1 MKILVTGGTGFLGS
15 HFMNELCKR
24 VDAAHVRVL
33 NLVDTPVLERLGV
46 EVLVGTVTSRSDVER
61 AMDGVTH
68 VYHLAGFVSR
78 RPEDAHLMFAVHVD
92 GTREVCRAAAEAGVK
107 RIVMSSTSGTIAIS
121 ERDDE
126 WPDESS
132 PPPMALIARWPYYSS
147 KYYQEAAARQ
157 FCGDK
162 VELVMVNPS
171 LLLGPG
177 DERIG
182 STREVLSF
190 LSGDVRVVPQGGLNF
205 VDARDVAAIIPVAM
219 EKGRPGERYLLG
231 GHNLTFAEYFD
242 RMERLAKEYSPR
254 IKLKGNWP
262 HRLARAQAAI
272 YKALDRTPPIEPAAV
287 EQAKYFWYFDGKKA
301 REELGFSPREA
312 SATIWDTIQY
322 VREHHLG
329 NGAFAKQVRAG

>member
-15 HFMNELCKR
+15 HFMSELCKR
-24 VDAAHVRVL
+24 TDAANVRVL
-33 NLVDTPVLERLGV
+33 NLVNTPALDKLGV
-46 EVLVGTVTSRSDVER
+46 EVLVGTVTSRADVER

-68 VYHLAGFVSR
+68 VYHLAGYVSR
-78 RPEDAHLMFAVHVD
+78 RPEDAHLMFTVHVD
-92 GTREVCRAAAEAGVK
+92 GTRTVCQAAAQAGVK

-132 PPPMALIARWPYYSS
+132 PAPMSLIARWPYYSS
-147 KYYQEAAARQ
+147 KLYQEAAARQ

-162 VELVMVNPS
+162 VELVMVNPA

-190 LSGDVRVVPQGGLNF
+190 LSGEVHVVPMGGINF
-205 VDARDVAAIIPVAM
+205 VDARDVAAMIPVAM

-231 GHNLTFAEYFD
+231 GHNMTFAEYFD
-242 RMERLAKEYSPR
+242 RMERLSKAYSPR
-254 IKLKGNWP
+254 IKLRSDWAWYA
-262 HRLARAQAAI
+262 ARAQAAVF
-272 YKALDRTPPIEPAAV
+272 KAVGRTAPIEPTAAD
-287 EQAKYFWYFDGKKA
+287 QARFFWYFDSAKA
-301 REELGFSPREA
+301 RQELGWAPREA
-312 SATIWDTIQY
+312 SETIFDTIQY
-322 VREHHLG
+322 VREYHLG
-329 NGAFAKQVRAG
+329 NGAFKKKTG

>member
-24 VDAAHVRVL
+24 VDAASVRVL
-33 NLVDTPVLERLGV
+33 NLVNTPALEKLGV
-46 EVLVGTVTSRSDVER
+46 EVLVGTVTSRPDVER

-78 RPEDAHLMFAVHVD
+78 RPEDAHLMFTVHVD
-92 GTREVCRAAAEAGVK
+92 GTRVVCQAAAEAGVK

-126 WPDESS
+126 WPDENT
-132 PPPMALIARWPYYSS
+132 PPPMALISRWGYYSS
-147 KYYQEAAARQ
+147 KLYQEATARQ

-190 LSGDVRVVPQGGLNF
+190 LSGDVRVVPPGGINF

-231 GHNLTFAEYFD
+231 GHNMTFAQYFD
-242 RMERLAKEYSPR
+242 RMERLSKEYSPR
-254 IKLKGNWP
+254 IKLPGDWP
-262 HRLARAQAAI
+262 WLAARAQAAVF
-272 YKALDRTPPIEPAAV
+272 KALGRTAPIEPTAAD
-287 EQAKYFWYFDGKKA
+287 QAKYFWYFDGVKA
-301 REELGFSPREA
+301 REELGFVPRGA
-312 SATIWDTIQY
+312 SETIHDTIEY
-322 VREHHLG
+322 VRAHHLG
-329 NGAFAKQVRAG
+329 SGAFTKRNS

>member
-1 MKILVTGGTGFLGS
+1 MRILVTGGTGFLGS

-24 VDAAHVRVL
+24 VDAADVRVL
-33 NLVDTPVLERLGV
+33 NLVNTPALEQLGV
-46 EVLVGTVTSRSDVER
+46 EVLVGTVTSRADVER

-92 GTREVCRAAAEAGVK
+92 GTREVCRAAAQAGVQ

-126 WPDESS
+126 WPDEDS
-132 PPPMALIARWPYYSS
+132 PAPMALIARWPYYSS
-147 KYYQEAAARQ
+147 KLYQEVTARQ

-190 LSGDVRVVPQGGLNF
+190 LAGDVRIVPPGGLNF

-219 EKGRPGERYLLG
+219 EKGRPGERYMLG
-231 GHNLTFAEYFD
+231 GHNMTFAEYFD
-242 RMERLAKEYSPR
+242 RMERLSKKYSTR
-254 IKLKGNWP
+254 IKLRGDLPW
-262 HRLARAQAAI
+262 LAARAQAAVF
-272 YKALDRTPPIEPAAV
+272 KTLGRTPPIEPTAAD
-287 EQAKYFWYFDGKKA
+287 QAKYFWYFDGAKA
-301 REELGFSPREA
+301 KRELGFAAREA
-312 SATIWDTIQY
+312 SETIFDTIEY

-329 NGAFAKQVRAG
+329 GGAFAKKTS

>member
-1 MKILVTGGTGFLGS
+1 MKILVTGATGFLGC
-15 HFMNELCKR
+15 HFMDELCKR
-24 VDAAHVRVL
+24 VDGAHIRVL
-33 NLVDTPVLERLGV
+33 SLFDTPALQAHGV
-46 EVLVGTVTSRSDVER
+46 EVLIGTVTSRADVAH
-61 AMDGVTH
+61 AMQGVTH

-78 RPEDAHLMFAVHVD
+78 KPEDANLMFDVHVN
-92 GTREVCRAAAEAGVK
+92 GTRVLCQAAAASGVQ
-107 RIVMSSTSGTIAIS
+107 RILMSSTSGTIAIA

-132 PPPMALIARWPYYSS
+132 PAPLHLVTRWGYYAS
-147 KYYQEAAARQ
+147 KYYQEAVARQ

-190 LSGDVRVVPQGGLNF
+190 LAGDVRVVPPGGLNF

-231 GHNLTFAEYFD
+231 GHNMTFAEYFD
-242 RMERLAKEYSPR
+242 RMERLSKEYSPR
-254 IKLKGNWP
+254 IKLKGDWP
-262 HRLARAQAAI
+262 YLAARAQAALC
-272 YKALDRTPPIEPAAV
+272 KAFGRTPPIEPAAAD
-287 EQAKYFWYFDGKKA
+287 QAKYFWYFDGKKA
-301 REELGFSPREA
+301 RQELGFAPREA
-312 SATIWDTIQY
+312 SATIWDTIAY
-322 VREHHLG
+322 VREHHMG
-329 NGAFAKQVRAG
+329 NDAFTKKG